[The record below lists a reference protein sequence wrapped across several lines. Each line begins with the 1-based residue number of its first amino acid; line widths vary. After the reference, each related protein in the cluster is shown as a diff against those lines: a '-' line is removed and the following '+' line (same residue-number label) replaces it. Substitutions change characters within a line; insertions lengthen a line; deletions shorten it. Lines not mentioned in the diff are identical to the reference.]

1 MGNQIYEHRC
11 RKCEQIRSQDTDG
24 RNIQNDTNHKSGN
37 RKYMNEAEF
46 VKFDQLARE
55 AGIPKE
61 VYIRNLLNGLL
72 LKPAPKEE
80 LVEVIRQLLR
90 IGNNINQLSAAANRN
105 GHMDTPLY
113 KENYIELQKE
123 INEIKG
129 LIQDPIELKEEH
141 PCR

>member
-1 MGNQIYEHRC
+1 MV
-11 RKCEQIRSQDTDG
+11 
-24 RNIQNDTNHKSGN
+24 N
-37 RKYMNEAEF
+37 RKRGRMVCCRLDEEEF
-46 VKFDQLARE
+46 CHFDQLAKE

-80 LVEVIRQLLR
+80 LIEVIRQLRR

-113 KENYIELQKE
+113 KESYIQLQKE
-123 INEIKG
+123 INEIKA
-129 LIQDPIELKEEH
+129 LIQDPIKLKEEH

>member
-1 MGNQIYEHRC
+1 MNTMVKRKRGRMVCC
-11 RKCEQIRSQDTDG
+11 RMS
-24 RNIQNDTNHKSGN
+24 
-37 RKYMNEAEF
+37 EAEF
-46 VKFDQLARE
+46 HKFDQLAKE
-55 AGIPKE
+55 TGIPKE

-72 LKPAPKEE
+72 LKPAPTEE
-80 LVEVIRQLLR
+80 LIEVIRQLRR

-113 KENYIELQKE
+113 KENYVELLKE

>member
-1 MGNQIYEHRC
+1 MNTMVKRKRGRMVCC
-11 RKCEQIRSQDTDG
+11 R
-24 RNIQNDTNHKSGN
+24 
-37 RKYMNEAEF
+37 MNEAEF
-46 VKFDQLARE
+46 HKFDQLARE

-61 VYIRNLLNGLL
+61 VYIRNLLNGLI

-80 LVEVIRQLLR
+80 LVEVIRQLRR

-113 KENYIELQKE
+113 KENYALLQKE

-129 LIQDPIELKEEH
+129 LIQDPIELKEEY

>member
-1 MGNQIYEHRC
+1 MAKRKRGRIVCC
-11 RKCEQIRSQDTDG
+11 RMS
-24 RNIQNDTNHKSGN
+24 
-37 RKYMNEAEF
+37 EAEF
-46 VKFDQLARE
+46 HKFDQLAKE

-72 LKPAPKEE
+72 LKPAPTKE
-80 LVEVIRQLLR
+80 LIEVIRQLRR

-113 KENYIELQKE
+113 KESYIQLQKE
-123 INEIKG
+123 ITEIKE

-141 PCR
+141 LCR

>member
-1 MGNQIYEHRC
+1 
-11 RKCEQIRSQDTDG
+11 
-24 RNIQNDTNHKSGN
+24 
-37 RKYMNEAEF
+37 MNEAEF

-80 LVEVIRQLLR
+80 LVEVIRQLRR

-113 KENYIELQKE
+113 KENYIELQ
-123 INEIKG
+123 NEITEIKE

-141 PCR
+141 LCR